1 MPFDP
6 EEGRHGLEPLGA
18 NIFGLTLRG
27 QDLFCQKEY
36 EVTLRSPTKL
46 LTHRDFSR
54 SHSQILL
61 QFLTTEP

>member
-1 MPFDP
+1 MTRRPFFQSRKMAFDP
-6 EEGRHGLEPLGA
+6 EEGRHGFEPSGA

-46 LTHRDFSR
+46 
-54 SHSQILL
+54 
-61 QFLTTEP
+61 